1 MSGLVGM
8 VNKDLVVS
16 YTIVVSFSHGIGLAA
31 VIWGPLPLFPAFL
44 LSCVVHFIMAVGFPN
59 NIPTIHPYI
68 HLPLSLSSSISI
80 GIFHIPLCCGDCPL
94 CTCSNE
100 VNIPD

>member
-59 NIPTIHPYI
+59 NIPTYNTSTYSFALVALFPHFYRYFSYT
-68 HLPLSLSSSISI
+68 SLLRWPSTMHM
-80 GIFHIPLCCGDCPL
+80 F
-94 CTCSNE
+94 
-100 VNIPD
+100 